1 MWGEAPVDHQL
12 LWPFIPSTSLKQS
25 SIALMTSGGSVQ
37 GITTLRKLGV
47 VPAMKAL
54 VHAGHD
60 HFSQAYPFQ
69 TS

>member
-25 SIALMTSGGSVQ
+25 SIALVTSGGSVQ

-47 VPAMKAL
+47 VPVMTMSHKHIPSKQVEL
-54 VHAGHD
+54 QIGVRN
-60 HFSQAYPFQ
+60 
-69 TS
+69 